1 MLISLSDIDHACLA
15 NYEMKSGV
23 ICLYPVFFLGEQL
36 PNSLPRKGNYAVD
49 YVC

>member
-1 MLISLSDIDHACLA
+1 MFISLSDINHLWLG
-15 NYEMKSGV
+15 NYEMKTEV

-36 PNSLPRKGNYAVD
+36 KNSLPREGNYAAD